1 MAHGDHP
8 RRERRDRRSSPKVGR
23 TADTTARAAERT
35 ARAAA
40 GSVGGP
46 AARAPARA
54 SSPGRAVG
62 ERRRRAG
69 GSRSAEA
76 ARWFSIAEISAAAAM
91 ARDLQSTELPTERSG
106 RRIDS
111 PPVLDLDPCEGFVLV
126 SLRGEREGVG
136 RCVRGGAGW
145 GGGGG
150 GGGGAGGEAGPG
162 GMAMRRLRGPFIFF

>member
-136 RCVRGGAGW
+136 RWGGAEREGL
-145 GGGGG
+145 
-150 GGGGAGGEAGPG
+150 GEWRCCACEVLLYFLMGTYHVEPTSPCK
-162 GMAMRRLRGPFIFF
+162 L